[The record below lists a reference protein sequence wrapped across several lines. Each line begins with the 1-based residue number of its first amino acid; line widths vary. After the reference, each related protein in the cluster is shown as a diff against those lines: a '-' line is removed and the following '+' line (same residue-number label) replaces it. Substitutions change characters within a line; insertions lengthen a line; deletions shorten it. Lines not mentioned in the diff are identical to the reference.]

1 MADQLGTTI
10 GAVRGQLQRGKQ
22 LLAQRLR
29 RRGLVPVLAIAASMA
44 STVSQAQAQSTGKTF
59 LQTMDG
65 SSIPES
71 PIDTSLLKSFLN
83 EGVRVMKAPYLTC
96 LVATATILIA
106 LAAMT
111 DSGIGGDNHQPA
123 TIDDVVQFPAILAQV
138 RQMPT
143 PQFVAVQAN
152 DENGKVQSGQ
162 TDESGESTDSTKLIW
177 TDKTVVPKPTSA
189 IARKAEEVLD
199 QVVPI
204 VENNMHLSEW
214 AETLSASINVPVELS
229 SQALALA
236 KLDPNSTS
244 ILMKNESLPLRLV
257 FRKALQPLGLKVV
270 VQDEGLVITADLLAQ
285 VRSGNNASRWINVD
299 EEPEKIIAEA
309 LDRPPI
315 RRTS

>member
-1 MADQLGTTI
+1 
-10 GAVRGQLQRGKQ
+10 
-22 LLAQRLR
+22 
-29 RRGLVPVLAIAASMA
+29 
-44 STVSQAQAQSTGKTF
+44 
-59 LQTMDG
+59 
-65 SSIPES
+65 
-71 PIDTSLLKSFLN
+71 
-83 EGVRVMKAPYLTC
+83 
-96 LVATATILIA
+96 
-106 LAAMT
+106 
-111 DSGIGGDNHQPA
+111 
-123 TIDDVVQFPAILAQV
+123 
-138 RQMPT
+138 MPT

-204 VENNMHLSEW
+204 VENNMPLSEW

-229 SQALALA
+229 SRALALA
-236 KLDPNSTS
+236 KLDSNSTS

-299 EEPEKIIAEA
+299 EEPEKIIAES
-309 LDRPPI
+309 LSRLPI